1 MRHPRLLGQKR
12 LTWLIVLASLALIC
26 LTGRLVWIQFI
37 KSDVLQKKALEVRLR
52 NVPVAAGRGN
62 IYDRK
67 GRVLVTNTSTDSLYV
82 VPFMIKDPEKTAKI
96 LSLLVNIKEAEL
108 FQRITRPTCFE
119 WIKRKLAKQTAQKIK
134 ALKLPGVFLI
144 TESKRYYPYRDLAA
158 HLLGFTGVDNQG
170 LIGLENSFDREL
182 QGEQGRI
189 VIEQDAAGRELPEP
203 IHKFFPPQQGKN
215 LTLNLDAT
223 IQQFVER
230 ELNLIV
236 EKYNPRLAV
245 IIVMNPKTGEIL
257 AMGNRPSFDPNDWLN
272 TPRQIWDRNPAIWYN
287 YEPGSTFKVVTASA
301 ALAEK
306 TVKMDDPFY
315 CPGYIKVADRYI
327 HCWLDGGHGSQKF
340 AEVVMHSCNPGFV
353 EVGLRVGK
361 ERFYH
366 YLEKFGFGVPTG
378 IALPGE
384 AAGIVIP
391 KDKAT
396 NLNIATISL
405 GQSIAVTPIQ
415 MLSAVSV
422 IANGG
427 VLYRPQLVKKIQN
440 NSGKNLVEFKPEP
453 ICQVIPPEAAQ
464 KTASLLEKVVLKGT
478 GRNAFVAGYRVAG
491 KTGTAQVVG
500 EGGGYVSGRYVA
512 SFVGFAPVNDPCM
525 AALVMVAE
533 PQGGLYYGSQVAA
546 PVFASVVRDTLHYL
560 RVPETPGLEKPEQ
573 PFVYEEERKP
583 VIVPNVINY
592 PIEEGTKKLREA
604 NLNLKT
610 QGEGKVIYGQIPEA
624 GAEVISGT
632 AIILNLKKPSK
643 KQIKEQVTVPDL
655 AGLKLTEV
663 ADLLARI
670 GLFLEPSGIGWAYHQ
685 NIPAGSKV
693 PQGTVIYVEF
703 RPATKKDLLRKD
715 KNIPSFLNITTQK
728 EFIEYP

>member
-1 MRHPRLLGQKR
+1 
-12 LTWLIVLASLALIC
+12 
-26 LTGRLVWIQFI
+26 
-37 KSDVLQKKALEVRLR
+37 
-52 NVPVAAGRGN
+52 
-62 IYDRK
+62 
-67 GRVLVTNTSTDSLYV
+67 
-82 VPFMIKDPEKTAKI
+82 
-96 LSLLVNIKEAEL
+96 
-108 FQRITRPTCFE
+108 
-119 WIKRKLAKQTAQKIK
+119 
-134 ALKLPGVFLI
+134 
-144 TESKRYYPYRDLAA
+144 
-158 HLLGFTGVDNQG
+158 
-170 LIGLENSFDREL
+170 
-182 QGEQGRI
+182 
-189 VIEQDAAGRELPEP
+189 
-203 IHKFFPPQQGKN
+203 
-215 LTLNLDAT
+215 
-223 IQQFVER
+223 
-230 ELNLIV
+230 
-236 EKYNPRLAV
+236 
-245 IIVMNPKTGEIL
+245 MNPKTGEIL
-257 AMGNRPSFDPNDWLN
+257 AMGNRPSFDPNNWLN
-272 TPRQIWDRNPAIWYN
+272 TSRQIWDRNPAIWYN
-287 YEPGSTFKVVTASA
+287 YEPGSTFKVVTTSA

-306 TVKMDDPFY
+306 AVKMDDPFY

-396 NLNIATISL
+396 NLNIAIMSL

-415 MLSAVSV
+415 LLSAVSA

-427 VLYRPQLVKKIQN
+427 VLYRPQIVKKVQN
-440 NSGKNLVEFKPEP
+440 SSEKNLVEFKPKP
-453 ICQVIPPEAAQ
+453 VCQVLPPEAAQ

-512 SFVGFAPVNDPCM
+512 SFAGFAPVNNPCVS
-525 AALVMVAE
+525 ALVMVAE

-560 RVPETPGLEKPEQ
+560 RVPETPGLKKPEQ
-573 PFVYEEERKP
+573 PFVYEEEKKP
-583 VIVPNVINY
+583 VIVPNVVNY
-592 PIEEGTKKLREA
+592 PLEEGTKKLREG
-604 NLNLKT
+604 NLNFKT

-624 GAEVISGT
+624 GAEVMSGT
-632 AIILNLKKPSK
+632 AVILNLQKPTK
-643 KQIKEQVTVPDL
+643 EQTKEQVTVPDL

-663 ADLLARI
+663 ADLLARM
-670 GLFLEPSGIGWAYHQ
+670 GLFLERSGIGWAYHQ

-693 PQGTVIYVEF
+693 PHGTVIYVEF
-703 RPATKKDLLRKD
+703 RPDLKKDLLQKD
-715 KNIPSFLNITTQK
+715 KNIPSSLNITTEK
-728 EFIEYP
+728 EFIEHP

>member
-1 MRHPRLLGQKR
+1 VYHLHLLGQKR
-12 LTWLIVLASLALIC
+12 LTWLIMLTSLALIC
-26 LTGRLVWIQFI
+26 LTGRLVWLQFI

-62 IYDRK
+62 IYDRQ
-67 GRVLVTNTSTDSLYV
+67 GRILVTNTSTDSLYV

-96 LSLLVNIKEAEL
+96 LSSLINIEAAEI
-108 FQRITRPTCFE
+108 FQRLKRPTCFE
-119 WIKRKLAKQTAQKIK
+119 WIKRNLAEQTAQQIK
-134 ALKLPGVFLI
+134 TLSLPGVFLV
-144 TESKRYYPYRDLAA
+144 TECKRYYPYRDLAA

-170 LIGLENSFDREL
+170 LIGLENSFDGEL
-182 QGEQGRI
+182 QGKQGRI

-215 LTLNLDAT
+215 LTLTLDAT

-236 EKYNPRLAV
+236 QKYHPRLAV
-245 IIVMNPKTGEIL
+245 IIVMNPNTGEIL
-257 AMGNRPSFDPNDWLN
+257 ALGNRPSFDPNNWLN
-272 TPRQIWDRNPAIWYN
+272 TSRQIWDRNPAIWYN

-306 TVKMDDPFY
+306 VVKENDPFY

-340 AEVVMHSCNPGFV
+340 SEVVMHSCNPGFV

-361 ERFYH
+361 ERFYY

-396 NLNIATISL
+396 SLNIATMSL
-405 GQSIAVTPIQ
+405 GQSIAVTPVQ
-415 MLSAVSV
+415 LLSAVSA

-427 VLYRPQLVKKIQN
+427 ISYRPQMVKKIQDL
-440 NSGKNLVEFKPEP
+440 SGKNLVEFKPKP
-453 ICQVIPPEAAQ
+453 VCQVLPPEAARQ
-464 KTASLLEKVVLKGT
+464 TASLLEKVVLKGT

-500 EGGGYVSGRYVA
+500 KGGGYVSGRYVA
-512 SFVGFAPVNDPCM
+512 SFAGFAPVDDPCVS
-525 AALVMVAE
+525 ALVMIAE

-560 RVPETPGLEKPEQ
+560 QVPETPGLKKPEQ
-573 PFVYEEERKP
+573 PFVYEEEKKP
-583 VIVPNVINY
+583 AIVPNVINY
-592 PIEEGTKKLREA
+592 PREEGVKKLQES
-604 NLNLKT
+604 NLNFKT

-624 GAEVISGT
+624 GVEVISGT
-632 AIILNLKKPSK
+632 TVILNLQKPTRE
-643 KQIKEQVTVPDL
+643 QIKEQVTVPDL
-655 AGLKLTEV
+655 TGLKLTEA
-663 ADLLARI
+663 ADLLART
-670 GLFLEPSGIGWAYHQ
+670 GLFLEPSGTGRAFYQ

-693 PQGTVIYVEF
+693 PRGKIIYVEF
-703 RPATKKDLLRKD
+703 RPALKEDLRQKD
-715 KNIPSFLNITTQK
+715 KNVPSLLNITTEK